1 MSYASGKHAYGICD
15 RTGFRYPLE
24 DLIYEFQDGHRT
36 GFRVGKDVVD
46 PDQPQNFLGRIR
58 VVDPQSLL
66 NPRPDVS
73 PGRGLFGW
81 NPVGHPLV
89 HLTGQVGAVTI
100 AVTVP
105 ENNVVTGVAG
115 QAQIGAATVTTVNNS
130 TVSVTG
136 VAASSAAGTV
146 SITAVDNST
155 VSVTGIAAS
164 SAVGTTTVTTN
175 ITTYTVTVAS
185 GTNPY
190 GTGNKFYIDGVVS
203 PTISIAEGSTFRFD
217 QSASSN
223 SSHPL
228 RFSTTANGTHGGGSE
243 YTTGVTTSGTAGQAG
258 AYVQITVANSAPTLY
273 YYCTNHSGM
282 GGTANTP

>member
-24 DLIYEFQDGHRT
+24 DLVYEFQDGHRT

-89 HLTGQVGAVTI
+89 HLTGQVGAVTV

-115 QAQIGAATVTTVNNS
+115 QAQIGATTVTTVNNS

-136 VAASSAAGTV
+136 IAASSAA
-146 SITAVDNST
+146 
-155 VSVTGIAAS
+155 
-164 SAVGTTTVTTN
+164 GTTTVTTN

>member
-24 DLIYEFQDGHRT
+24 DLVYEFQDGHRT

-89 HLTGQVGAVTI
+89 HLTGQVGAVTV

-115 QAQIGAATVTTVNNS
+115 QAQIGATTVTTVNNS

-136 VAASSAAGTV
+136 IAASSAA
-146 SITAVDNST
+146 
-155 VSVTGIAAS
+155 
-164 SAVGTTTVTTN
+164 GTTTVTTN

-223 SSHPL
+223 STHPL

>member
-24 DLIYEFQDGHRT
+24 DLVYEFQDGHRT

-66 NPRPDVS
+66 DPRPDAS

-81 NPVGHPLV
+81 NPVGHTLV
-89 HLTGQVGAVTI
+89 HLTGQVGSVTLDI
-100 AVTVP
+100 PVP
-105 ENNVVTGVAG
+105 ESNTVTGVAASG
-115 QAQIGAATVTTVNNS
+115 SVGTVSVLAGSSAN
-130 TVSVTG
+130 VSVTG
-136 VAASSAAGTV
+136 VAGTNAVGTV
-146 SITAVDNST
+146 SITAVDSST
-155 VSVTGIAAS
+155 VSATGIAGTGAS
-164 SAVGTTTVTTN
+164 GAVTVTTN
-175 ITTYTVTVAS
+175 IFAVTVAS

>member
-24 DLIYEFQDGHRT
+24 DLVYEFQDGHRT
-36 GFRVGKDVVD
+36 GFRVGRDVVD

-66 NPRPDVS
+66 NPRPDTS

-89 HLTGQVGAVTI
+89 HLTGQVG
-100 AVTVP
+100 TVAIEVPIP
-105 ENNVVTGVAG
+105 ESDAVTGVVASG
-115 QAQIGAATVTTVNNS
+115 
-130 TVSVTG
+130 SV
-136 VAASSAAGTV
+136 GTV
-146 SITAVDNST
+146 SITAVDSST
-155 VSVTGIAAS
+155 VSATGVAGTGAS
-164 SAVGTTTVTTN
+164 GATTVTTN

-190 GTGNKFYIDGVVS
+190 GTGNKFYLNGVVS